1 LEAQESI
8 LKETRRDDAPRT
20 LRRSSSTT
28 FAAVANLLP
37 LHPSASSKMKTDS
50 SSSSRVSLASFQLS
64 SLLSNLDLVNSP
76 TADEISSCISILR
89 SNSLLLSVQNQI
101 SYNNSDSTNDS
112 TNDHISSEG
121 IRVLKSYLSTTTSLI
136 RSNSTNSSK
145 ILLGTLLAIE
155 FIQQLGLHHYL
166 ISSTSTSTS
175 SNHLEQWLLSL
186 LSPILSSD
194 QSKNF
199 FLSTNISSS
208 TTTLAGKILDLLSNH
223 LLGGKAAQKVEYNR
237 NVVVK
242 NVPKL
247 GNGLMGVLETLQGKI
262 GGVGGLRKENE
273 KILVSI

>member
-1 LEAQESI
+1 
-8 LKETRRDDAPRT
+8 
-20 LRRSSSTT
+20 
-28 FAAVANLLP
+28 
-37 LHPSASSKMKTDS
+37 MKTDS
-50 SSSSRVSLASFQLS
+50 SSSSKVSLASFQLS